1 MANRSEAFGTITFKA
16 NSQETVQCLIKAFK
30 TLEYGTYNT
39 YLVENSEGD
48 IEQNESQY
56 TFTTSFNAA
65 GRWTYKDNVGYS
77 GQWLK
82 QNLSN
87 ERIVRC
93 TIGETDTEHIIDV
106 LKNTDWTVN
115 YDFTDKELWSKALYK
130 AELETLHK
138 AGDGIDKL
146 VLNEISKRTYDC
158 TLPNLFKLGFYDT
171 IVEALEDFVLVDED
185 AATYEDVRELVD
197 AVNDLAKANI
207 GGSTFEEVLE
217 QSSYYKEIYDKF
229 VRQTDAIKKSA
240 NNYPPNELIREDE
253 EIER

>member
-1 MANRSEAFGTITFKA
+1 MANISEAFGTITFKA
-16 NSQETVQCLIKAFK
+16 DSRETIKCLIKAFK

-56 TFTTSFNAA
+56 TFTTSFDAD
-65 GRWTYKDNVGYS
+65 GRWTYMDNVNYS

-115 YDFTDKELWSKALYK
+115 YDFTDKELGFKVLYK
-130 AELETLHK
+130 TQLETIHK

-146 VLNEISKRTYDC
+146 VLNEISNQTYDC

-185 AATYEDVRELVD
+185 AETYEDVRELVD

-217 QSSYYKEIYDKF
+217 QSSYYKEIFDKF
-229 VRQTDAIKKSA
+229 VHQTNVIKTAA
-240 NNYPPNELIREDE
+240 NNYPTNELIKEDE
-253 EIER
+253 EMEK

>member
-1 MANRSEAFGTITFKA
+1 MANISEAFGTITFKA
-16 NSQETVQCLIKAFK
+16 DSRETIKCLIKAFK

-56 TFTTSFNAA
+56 TFTTSFDAD
-65 GRWTYKDNVGYS
+65 GRWTYMDNVNYS

-115 YDFTDKELWSKALYK
+115 YDFTDKELGFKVLYK
-130 AELETLHK
+130 AQLETLHK

-146 VLNEISKRTYDC
+146 VLNEISNQTYDC

-185 AATYEDVRELVD
+185 AETYEDVRELVD

-217 QSSYYKEIYDKF
+217 QSSYYKEIFDKF
-229 VRQTDAIKKSA
+229 VHQTNAIKTAA
-240 NNYPPNELIREDE
+240 NNYPTNELIKEDE
-253 EIER
+253 EMEK